1 MVDKNSEKFDK
12 VNFVTKSSY
21 FYFEDSKVL
30 WTHKKLIKVIQIL
43 NSILKYLFSLKV
55 ISAKPRHL
63 EFDNYI
69 VDQKLEEIKLQNLS
83 LKLCQLFKDGGVTC
97 LQGEL
102 RKYIKDFD
110 SLFRN
115 MKFDN
120 NFGGMGYNS
129 GLITFVFACVVGP
142 KIAYESGV
150 WKGFTTYI
158 LDKSTSPECK
168 IHCFDISFANLVFK
182 SDKAVYHECDIL
194 QIDLSAH
201 NRSDSFALFDDHVS
215 HFERLNWCID
225 QKIRYAIFDDDVSP
239 LTVHSDGWPP
249 LPTLDMIFNYHA
261 YPKKFEWV
269 SGKRR
274 GVCDMT
280 DLALADLSEKFFYL
294 KMPDLFP
301 FTGYRNTS
309 ETSLIISKEIN

>member
-1 MVDKNSEKFDK
+1 MPNENSKKFDK
-12 VNFVTKSSY
+12 NNFVTKNNYFQFKKSSNPY
-21 FYFEDSKVL
+21 
-30 WTHKKLIKVIQIL
+30 THKIVRRPLRLV
-43 NSILKYLFSLKV
+43 NSVLSRFFGVKV
-55 ISAKPRHL
+55 ISASPRNPEL
-63 EFDNYI
+63 DNYI
-69 VDQKLEEIKLQNLS
+69 VDQELKEIKLKNLS
-83 LKLCQLFKDGGVTC
+83 LKLCEFFKDGGIIC
-97 LQGEL
+97 QQSQLQ
-102 RKYIKDFD
+102 KYIKDFD

-115 MKFDN
+115 IKLDN

-129 GLITFVFACVVGP
+129 GLIIFVFACIVDP

-150 WKGFTTYI
+150 WKGFTTSI

-168 IHCFDISFANLVFK
+168 IYCFDISFANLVLK

-194 QIDLSAH
+194 EVDLSAH
-201 NRSDSFALFDDHVS
+201 SGQNKFALFDDHVS

-225 QKIRYAIFDDDVSP
+225 QRIRYAVFDDDVSP

-249 LPTLDMIFNYHA
+249 LPTLDMLFNYLS

-269 SGKRR
+269 SGNRY
-274 GVCDMT
+274 GVCDMS
-280 DLALADLSEKFFYL
+280 DLDLSNLSQKFFYL

-309 ETSLIISKEIN
+309 ETSLIILK